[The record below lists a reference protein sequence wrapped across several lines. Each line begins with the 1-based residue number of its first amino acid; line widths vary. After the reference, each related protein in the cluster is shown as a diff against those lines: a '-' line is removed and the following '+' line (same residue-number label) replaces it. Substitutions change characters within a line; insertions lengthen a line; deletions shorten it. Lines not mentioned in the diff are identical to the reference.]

1 MLDKRGRAA
10 VKMNMFTFIKS
21 LPDPLPGKADR
32 TRDRILKTALT
43 LFEKKGYENATMRE
57 IATQSDSSLGLAYRY
72 FSSKEELVLAFYQ
85 SLSGQFLAQISE
97 LPKGKLAQ
105 RFTAAVEAKLAL
117 IEPHRE
123 LIGVLLSAALNPA
136 SRISVLG
143 KDSAGI
149 RARMQN
155 AFERIVRESEDAP
168 APSTSAAL
176 AKLLYVMHLAL
187 LYFRVNDRSE
197 GGRATRE
204 LLAWI
209 EKALSYLP
217 FASQVPLFSE
227 GLLQLAASL
236 DIVFG
241 GHADEHAAT

>member
-105 RFTAAVEAKLAL
+105 RFTA
-117 IEPHRE
+117 
-123 LIGVLLSAALNPA
+123 
-136 SRISVLG
+136 
-143 KDSAGI
+143 
-149 RARMQN
+149 RMQN